1 MIAGENEGH
10 MTKPPSQLNLSPAT
24 RAAQALHRINE
35 ITGAVVPDIAL
46 ASTFARDE
54 NYNPRQSYIYARD
67 GGPTVEHAEAI
78 LADLDGAAGS
88 LLFGSGMAAAVTLF
102 ESLPVGA
109 HVVAPNVMYHGVL
122 TWLHRQ
128 ASRGVLRLTTFDA
141 ANPDALARAVVP
153 GDTALVW
160 TETPINPNWDVVDIA
175 AAAKTAHAAGAK
187 LAVDCTA
194 ASPCTTQALALGADI
209 VFHSATKYLNGHSD
223 ITGGVLSVAH
233 AGPEWDELRK
243 VRTLMGSVMAAFE
256 AWLLIR
262 GMRTLFVRFER
273 ASANALT
280 IAQHFENHPKIA
292 KVLYP
297 GLPSHPGHA
306 IAKHQMMHG
315 FGGMLSILAQSGDA
329 ARRIARATQLFLPA
343 TSLGGVESLIEHR
356 KAVEGPHSIVPD
368 TLLRLSVGIEDV
380 NDLIADLEQALE
392 QA

>member
-1 MIAGENEGH
+1 
-10 MTKPPSQLNLSPAT
+10 MTIKPSQLNLSPAT

-35 ITGAVVPDIAL
+35 VTGAVIPDITL
-46 ASTFARDE
+46 ASTFARDAD
-54 NYNPRQSYIYARD
+54 YNPRQSYIYARD

-88 LLFGSGMAAAVTLF
+88 LLFGSGMAASVAMF
-102 ESLPVGA
+102 ESLPPGA
-109 HVVAPNVMYHGVL
+109 HVVAPTVMYHGVL

-128 ASRGVLRLTTFDA
+128 AARGILRLTTFDA
-141 ANPDALARAVVP
+141 ADPTALERAVKP

-175 AAAKTAHAAGAK
+175 AAADMAHAAGAQ
-187 LAVDCTA
+187 LVVDCTA
-194 ASPCTTQALALGADI
+194 ASPCTTQALALGADM

-223 ITGGVLSVAH
+223 ITGGVLSTAKS
-233 AGPEWDELRK
+233 GPAWDELRK
-243 VRTLMGSVMAAFE
+243 IRTLMGSVMAGFE

-273 ASANALT
+273 ASANALI
-280 IAQHFENHPKIA
+280 IAQHFESHPKLT

-297 GLPSHPGHA
+297 GLPSHPGHP
-306 IAKHQMMHG
+306 IAARQMLHG

-356 KAVEGPHSIVPD
+356 KAVEGPHSVVPD

-380 NDLIADLEQALE
+380 KDLIADLEQALE